1 MGHPSIGGGDTS
13 VRTRF
18 CIRAWHQ
25 PGCAVPSGLASKP
38 YATRHSRAGLRAV
51 PSLRDSPLNRTLPG
65 TPVPGYGLYRP
76 FGTRL

>member
-38 YATRHSRAGLRAV
+38 YA
-51 PSLRDSPLNRTLPG
+51 PG